1 MSRNSKKTSTLLK
14 QKNPPVQKLSK
25 KVGALGTSV
34 KKKVNTDNVIDFS
47 VDVGIVAFD
56 VLSSPILIIV
66 RIVRYYIK
74 KFINKYLKKYI
85 KWFVHKVLRI
95 K

>member
-14 QKNPPVQKLSK
+14 QKNPPVQKLSN
-25 KVGALGTSV
+25 KVGAL

-66 RIVRYYIK
+66 RIIRYYVK

>member
-1 MSRNSKKTSTLLK
+1 MSKTKKKTSTLLT
-14 QKNPPVQKLSK
+14 QKNPPVQKLSN
-25 KVGALGTSV
+25 KVGAL

>member
-1 MSRNSKKTSTLLK
+1 MLIKSFKEKFSDIKSRWKK
-14 QKNPPVQKLSK
+14 
-25 KVGALGTSV
+25 A
-34 KKKVNTDNVIDFS
+34 VNTDNIIDFS
-47 VDVGIVAFD
+47 VDVGLIAFD

-66 RIVRYYIK
+66 RIIRYYVK

>member
-1 MSRNSKKTSTLLK
+1 MKKRKQASTLLK
-14 QKNPPVQKLSK
+14 QKNPPVQKLSNR
-25 KVGALGTSV
+25 VGALGTSV

-66 RIVRYYIK
+66 RIIRYYVK